1 MVRRQKISQMTPK
14 GANLE
19 ATDLLEISELSG
31 TGYITKSITG
41 QEIINAGGGGG
52 SQDLQQVTDIGQTST
67 NGIAIIDG
75 DPIYDNFTFV
85 GFDYIE
91 MQKQSTG
98 EFLYL
103 TRDTI
108 EIGKSGGANGRLKV
122 SNVTNNVTLE
132 FPDKPTGSYTIATT
146 ADIQGGGGASVSYY
160 LNGSVSQG
168 TFGGVAMKEINKTP
182 VIGAGTDFT
191 IATDGYIQ
199 SFITDANDPN
209 QLEIPGGNWNF
220 ETYFSASSPGGTP
233 SFYIELYKWDG
244 ATLTLIAS
252 NSTTPEGITGGT
264 AIDLYLTALAVPQ
277 TTLAL
282 TDRLAVRIYVTHS
295 GRTITLHTENSH
307 LCQVITTFSTGLT
320 ALNGLT
326 AQVQNLAVGTSGTD
340 FAISSVASTHTFN
353 LPTASATNRGALSS
367 ADWSTFNNKVPT
379 TRTLNGFDLS
389 VDRTFTTAVIADSV
403 NKRYVTDANLTVLSN
418 TSNTNTGD
426 ETQAS
431 ILSKLGIF
439 YLTFTPS
446 SAVTGTTSETQV
458 AVVTIPANTIRS
470 IDNLRIYTPVVKS
483 GTAGLCTVTYK
494 LSTSATM
501 PSGTTDRI
509 AFVSGSTGSLW
520 IGMNRNASYNGGNL
534 IIANSGTSLI
544 SDLTTAVQA
553 PTVTARNNAVTLYL
567 YISITLGNAGDSA
580 YLSGGYITNN

>member
-1 MVRRQKISQMTPK
+1 MTPK